1 MSSAVGDNLAVGIGP
16 ITVLCVDDDR
26 TVLAAIRTLL
36 GTNALPLVVEVA
48 ESGDEALEILDE
60 LAERGLG
67 VAVVVSDYIMPG
79 MKGDE
84 LLARIHQRDPRIVNI
99 LLTGQSDV
107 QGVKRAINDAALYR
121 FLEKPF
127 NNADFLLTINGAIKA
142 FVQAQELVQKNA
154 ELRHLNAELER
165 HNASLELAVAQRTA
179 ELEEKNKLLER
190 LSTTDRLTGLFN
202 RLHLDRVLAQEW
214 ARFQR
219 QQTPFSLILL
229 DIDAFKAV
237 NDTYGHQV
245 GDSVLVEVARVMELH
260 VRRSDVVGRW
270 GGEEFLVVCIDTD
283 LDQALTVAEKLR
295 VALAAQPIAVTG
307 PKTGSFGVSVASGC
321 DSVQA
326 LVSRADEAL
335 YRAKNAG
342 RNRVE
347 KG

>member
-1 MSSAVGDNLAVGIGP
+1 MSSVSGENQAAVVVP
-16 ITVLCVDDDR
+16 TTVLCVDDDR

-36 GTNALPLVVEVA
+36 GKNAQPLVVEVA

-60 LAERGLG
+60 LAQRGLG

-84 LLARIHQRDPRIVNI
+84 LLVRIHQRDPRIFNI

-107 QGVKRAINDAALYR
+107 QGVKRAINEAALYR

-142 FVQAQELVQKNA
+142 FDQA
-154 ELRHLNAELER
+154 HELER
-165 HNASLELAVAQRTA
+165 KNFELERLNVELEQHNARLEQAVAQRTA
-179 ELEEKNKLLER
+179 ELEEKNLLLER

-214 ARFQR
+214 ARYQR
-219 QQTPFSLILL
+219 QHKPFSLILL
-229 DIDAFKAV
+229 DIDAFKSV
-237 NDTYGHQV
+237 NDTFGHQV
-245 GDSVLVEVARVMELH
+245 GDSVLVEVAKVMEQH
-260 VRRSDVVGRW
+260 VRRNDVVGRW
-270 GGEEFLVVCIDTD
+270 GGEEFLVVCVDTD
-283 LDQALTVAEKLR
+283 LDQAVSVAEKLR
-295 VALAAQPIAVTG
+295 MALAAHPIAVTG

-321 DSVQA
+321 DSVQV

-335 YRAKNAG
+335 YRAKHAG